1 MIPSAEIIER
11 DSEVTFKVDRDALT
25 NYIAETFDADAE
37 FPWKK
42 YPNYIVFRHNENRKW
57 FALIT
62 EVQKEK
68 LGLSEEGS
76 LDILN
81 VKCDPIMIGS
91 VRTETGIYP
100 AYHMNKSYWISVALD
115 GSVED
120 EKIMMLLKMS
130 FDLTS
135 PKVKRYDKQ
144 K

>member
-1 MIPSAEIIER
+1 MISSAKIIER
-11 DSEVTFKVDRDALT
+11 DSEVVIKVDRDALSD
-25 NYIAETFDADAE
+25 YIAETFDADAE

-42 YPNYIVFRHNENRKW
+42 YPDYIVFRHNENRKW